1 MVLNF
6 LKISIRNLTRNK
18 VYSLINILGL
28 SIGMACSILIA
39 LYIIDELSYDRYH
52 KNSDNI
58 YRLGF
63 DAKLGGKEV
72 QGVLLGLPAGPILK
86 EEIPEIESFVRLVY
100 IDHNKEAIIKKDDKL
115 YLEKNVFYT
124 DSSFFDVFDVEI
136 IHGNPHNLLTNPF
149 EIAISETTARKYFG
163 NTNVLDKSLNIANNE
178 YIIKAVV
185 RDCPAN
191 SHFHYNILASLVD
204 TKYAGYSTW
213 IVNDIAFT
221 YFLCREN
228 INPIQ
233 LQNKILKIAIKH
245 VEKEL
250 EAIFKSNIDE
260 FFQSGNN
267 KYEYK
272 LQALKDIHLHS
283 HSNFELETNSDIK
296 YIYIFSL
303 IALFILII
311 ACINFMNLSTARSAK
326 RAKEIGIRK
335 VVGGSRASLF
345 RQFLFESV
353 LLSFI
358 SLLIAM
364 IIIESVLP
372 LFNNLVSKEIAIGYF
387 SNGFMLPSLF
397 LLAILVGLFSGL
409 YSAGYLSSLKMLSA
423 LKNNIFAN
431 NKNNW
436 FRNSLVI
443 FQFAISI
450 ILVISTFVVYSQL
463 MYIKNKD
470 LGFDKEH
477 ILIVNNAKQIR
488 NSFESFKQELE
499 KNTSISNVT
508 YSSSY
513 PSTMFYGFPLIVS
526 RAEGSDSY
534 APRVLEVEKDFAKT
548 YGLELIEGRFF
559 SHKYSTDTSSIIL
572 NQSAVKEFRLEK
584 PVVGQQIYTTH
595 SGNRAWKIIGIVK
608 DFNFQSLYQDIG
620 SLVFIDN
627 NFIKYIS
634 VKFND
639 GINTQ
644 KIQLVQNAWEKFVH
658 DTPFDYSIMKDDFM
672 LLHKKEFKTAEV
684 FAIFSILAIFIAC
697 LGLLGLASFIVEQ
710 KTKEIGI
717 RKAMGASTL
726 SIIGLLFK
734 QFSIWI
740 LLANII
746 AWPLAYIFMNNWLH
760 NFAYHTSIQFWI
772 FALASISILILALST
787 VSFQAIKAAQA
798 NPVDNLRYE

>member
-372 LFNNLVSKEIAIGYF
+372 LFNNLVSKEITIGYF
-387 SNGFMLPSLF
+387 SNIYVLPSLF
-397 LLAILVGLFSGL
+397 LLAILVGLLSGV

-423 LKNNIFAN
+423 LKNNLFAN
-431 NKNNW
+431 KKNNW
-436 FRNSLVI
+436 FRNSLVV

-450 ILVISTFVVYSQL
+450 ILVISTFIVYSQL
-463 MYIKNKD
+463 VYIKNKD
-470 LGFDKEH
+470 LGFDKEN
-477 ILIVNNAKQIR
+477 ILVVNNAKHIR

-499 KNTSISNVT
+499 KNSLINNVT
-508 YSSSY
+508 YSCAY
-513 PSTMFYGFPLIVS
+513 PCALFSGFPLIVS
-526 RAEGSDSY
+526 RDEGYDSY
-534 APRVLEVEKDFAKT
+534 CPRRLCVEQDFAKV
-548 YGLELIEGRFF
+548 YGLELTEGRFF
-559 SHKYSTDTSSIIL
+559 SNEYLADESSIIL
-572 NQSAVKEFRLEK
+572 NESAVKEFKLKK
-584 PVVGQQIYTTH
+584 PVVGQQIYTT
-595 SGNRAWKIIGIVK
+595 SKEIKPWKIIGVVK
-608 DFNFQSLYQDIG
+608 DFNFQSLHQDIG
-620 SLVFIDN
+620 SLVLIQNDYMRF
-627 NFIKYIS
+627 IS
-634 VKFND
+634 VKLKA
-639 GINTQ
+639 GINNQT
-644 KIQLVQNAWEKFVH
+644 IQLVQNAWEKFVH
-658 DTPFDYSIMKDDFM
+658 NTPFDYKIMKDEFVAK
-672 LLHKKEFKTAEV
+672 HKQEFKTGEI

-697 LGLLGLASFIVEQ
+697 LGLFGLLLFIVEQ

-717 RKAMGASTL
+717 RKAMGASVW
-726 SIIGLLFK
+726 SIVNLLFK
-734 QFSIWI
+734 QFSVWI

-746 AWPLAYIFMNNWLH
+746 AWPLAYVFMNNWLH
-760 NFAYHTSIQFWI
+760 NFAYHVDIKFWI
-772 FALASISILILALST
+772 FPIATVLTLLIALST
-787 VSFQAIKAAQA
+787 ISLQSVKAARV